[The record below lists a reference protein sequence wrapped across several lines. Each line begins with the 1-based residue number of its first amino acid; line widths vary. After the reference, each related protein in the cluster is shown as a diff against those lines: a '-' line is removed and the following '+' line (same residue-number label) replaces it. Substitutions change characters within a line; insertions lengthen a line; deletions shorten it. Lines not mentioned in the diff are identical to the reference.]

1 MTKGDWPTSYVVPSI
16 ALSAAAAGFLAW
28 HTINPAAKVDGW
40 SVALLVIFFLP
51 WLRTV
56 FESIDFPGGGSVK
69 FRREVKAEQER
80 QAKEIEA
87 MRFLLARFLTKS
99 ERALLQQLERGE
111 EIRLDNDPDYGTL
124 QLAASLRR
132 IGMIAESPGLREKL
146 QRLDE
151 SGHTSVNLGSV
162 GEVFVITESG
172 RRYLDLVATLP
183 DEIEQPASTSST
195 RRTEQSSTPTP

>member
-1 MTKGDWPTSYVVPSI
+1 M
-16 ALSAAAAGFLAW
+16 
-28 HTINPAAKVDGW
+28 
-40 SVALLVIFFLP
+40 IFFLP